1 MQALETLV
9 RMVRAGHYKGPL
21 NLTWIGIGGGFDG
34 PNPFN
39 FFNFVHRAPDGCTL
53 TAESLLKND
62 QHLPHGPRQPLLPG
76 LRQDTAGNRALG
88 ADERSRTRASAG
100 GGAGPP
106 RAACRYGRSVM
117 SQPASLFIQVGFD
130 LVCPWCMIGK
140 RHLETA
146 LAQLA
151 PTTARCSGHGRMAQ
165 LSPVSD
171 AAAGRHPPIA
181 SSDWRGLAAPKPWR
195 CGRRRYAPRRERPAS
210 RWNPTASRCCRTPC
224 LRIA

>member
-88 ADERSRTRASAG
+88 ADERSRTRASSG

-106 RAACRYGRSVM
+106 RAVCRYGPRALLEAMLRALARAS
-117 SQPASLFIQVGFD
+117 PASPPLPGI
-130 LVCPWCMIGK
+130 
-140 RHLETA
+140 A
-146 LAQLA
+146 L
-151 PTTARCSGHGRMAQ
+151 TTR
-165 LSPVSD
+165 
-171 AAAGRHPPIA
+171 
-181 SSDWRGLAAPKPWR
+181 
-195 CGRRRYAPRRERPAS
+195 
-210 RWNPTASRCCRTPC
+210 
-224 LRIA
+224 